1 MAKIVRLTENDLV
14 RIVKKIIS
22 EEMAPP
28 SPTTNTPPPAPTT
41 TSQYGYQTE
50 ILPELKN
57 NIFKFNKGTSSIDA
71 NSITNWTEFEK
82 FRDTI
87 VNYVSKGKKLPQ
99 LGVTGSE
106 SQTPGKMDNY
116 QLAMLRAQN
125 MLDYLER
132 YFESKNKN
140 VNIEYRSSRGV
151 KGKTEYKPGD
161 DANNQKFTDDQWVQV
176 WVTLEK

>member
-57 NIFKFNKGTSSIDA
+57 NIFKFKKGASSIDA
-71 NSITNWTEFEK
+71 NSITNWREFEK
-82 FRDTI
+82 FRNTI
-87 VNYVSKGKKLPQ
+87 VNYVSKNKKN
-99 LGVTGSE
+99 S
-106 SQTPGKMDNY
+106 
-116 QLAMLRAQN
+116 
-125 MLDYLER
+125 
-132 YFESKNKN
+132 
-140 VNIEYRSSRGV
+140 
-151 KGKTEYKPGD
+151 
-161 DANNQKFTDDQWVQV
+161 
-176 WVTLEK
+176 